1 MRKRRHQDC
10 GCLPRTRA
18 GLHERIP
25 GATGQ
30 VTGIIVPAVITLV
43 RPQNGHVEPT
53 PPAGRNRV
61 RVGSSPNRLARPAAE
76 FGPVILPPAGG
87 SPKHLFQGRRPA
99 LLFEQV
105 AKGPHR
111 RVPGWTP
118 SDLWRAPSACQVAV
132 SNSMRRRMA
141 PMLRHHFLPGAGAQ
155 PSRQR
160 RVAPSLVRLTIFT
173 LKPDVPTFSLVP
185 NRHQEPVSR
194 GILGHAVGN
203 SLFEP
208 YRLSPIILSCAAVW
222 TAV

>member
-53 PPAGRNRV
+53 PPAQTGWRAPQRNLDL
-61 RVGSSPNRLARPAAE
+61 SYSRPPEA
-76 FGPVILPPAGG
+76 L
-87 SPKHLFQGRRPA
+87 PKHLFQGRRPA
-99 LLFEQV
+99 LHFEQV

-208 YRLSPIILSCAAVW
+208 YGLSPVILSCAAVW